1 MTIPRSVAIVGRP
14 NVGKS
19 RLFNRLV
26 GRRVSIVH
34 DMPGVTRDLIV
45 ERVPGDDY
53 LLMDTGGIGLFTEES
68 TPKVIAA
75 AVEEQVDFAIAAAE
89 CVVMVVDA
97 SQGCTPLDLEVA
109 GTLRKFNKRVVL
121 AVNKVDNEERKM
133 NQGEFF
139 KLGFGTPVLI
149 SAEHNLGLEFL
160 RQEILKIIGMPE
172 NDTEMIDEDGNVIEK
187 SAAPEEPE
195 PIRICLAGKPNVG
208 KSSLGNCLLKEER
221 LIVSDVAGTTRDPIK
236 KRLEWRSRD
245 GETKTFELIDTAGKR
260 AKNKFDTL
268 EYFSSLRTD
277 EALARADVC
286 FLVVDAMTGVT
297 RLDKQLAG
305 TLVELG
311 VGLVVVVNKWDLA
324 RKHFKDGKSAGDY
337 ENEEEFRREFEKAV
351 HRELFF
357 LPGSRVIFTSA
368 KENFHVES
376 LLEEAVGLYA
386 RLNTRLPTGPLNR
399 AVERAMALQE
409 PRVVSGRRFKC
420 YYAVQT
426 KNKPMRIA
434 LYCNSKERLDEAYE
448 RYLKSKFYE
457 AFDLGGVPV
466 KFDFVGKPKKER
478 PENETKSAGTKKSA
492 KTAKPAGRLKKNP
505 RKK

>member
-26 GRRVSIVH
+26 GRRISIVH
-34 DMPGVTRDLIV
+34 DMPGVTRDLIT
-45 ERVPGDDY
+45 ERVAGDDY

-68 TPKVIAA
+68 TPKVIAD
-75 AVEEQVDFAIAAAE
+75 AVEEQVNFAINAAE
-89 CVVMVVDA
+89 CVVMVTDIT
-97 SQGCTPLDLEVA
+97 QGCTPLDLEVA
-109 GTLRKFNKRVVL
+109 AALRKFNKRVVL
-121 AVNKVDNEERKM
+121 VVNKVDNDDRKM
-133 NQGEFF
+133 EQGEFF
-139 KLGFGTPVLI
+139 KLGFGTPILI

-160 RQEILKIIGMPE
+160 RQEILKVIGMPE
-172 NDTEMIDEDGNVIEK
+172 DDEEIIDEDGNVIEK
-187 SAAPEEPE
+187 PKAPKEPQ

-236 KRLEWRSRD
+236 KRLNWTDKGGNEHF
-245 GETKTFELIDTAGKR
+245 FELVDTAGKR

-277 EALARADVC
+277 EAMQRADVC
-286 FLVVDAMTGVT
+286 FLVIDAVTGVT

-305 TLVELG
+305 SLIDLG
-311 VGLVVVVNKWDLA
+311 VGLVIVVNKWDLA
-324 RKHFKDGKSAGDY
+324 RKHFKGGKSAGDY
-337 ENEEEFRREFEKAV
+337 ENEEEFRRAFVKAIN
-351 HRELFF
+351 RELFF

-368 KENFHVES
+368 TEGYHVED
-376 LLEEAVGLYA
+376 LLAEAVELNERMNV
-386 RLNTRLPTGPLNR
+386 RLSTGQVNR
-399 AVERAMALQE
+399 AIAKAMAMQE

-420 YYAVQT
+420 YYALQT
-426 KNKPMRIA
+426 KNKPIRIA
-434 LYCNSKERLDEAYE
+434 LYCNSEERLDEAYE
-448 RYLKSKFYE
+448 RYLKAKFYE

-478 PENETKSAGTKKSA
+478 PVKKS
-492 KTAKPAGRLKKNP
+492 KTER
-505 RKK
+505 